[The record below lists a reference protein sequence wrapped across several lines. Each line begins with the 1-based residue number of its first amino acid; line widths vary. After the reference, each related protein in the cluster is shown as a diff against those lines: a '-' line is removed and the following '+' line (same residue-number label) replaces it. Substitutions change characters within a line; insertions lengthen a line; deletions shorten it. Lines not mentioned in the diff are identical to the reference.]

1 MNLSVIVKLVY
12 NPLFSFSVIFFLV
25 SPVVTGRIAFGLLFH
40 SVCVCVCVC
49 VWERELVTT
58 LTFVCIEAF
67 YFWGLVVW
75 FYERCAFDTNRLSRC
90 FWNFVTPQR
99 GCDQR
104 RVSARFPWQCLFPI
118 LTKNTGSMNE
128 SAGVFKEIYFAGC
141 LGLYFL
147 PLKFDCSV
155 FLS

>member
-1 MNLSVIVKLVY
+1 M
-12 NPLFSFSVIFFLV
+12 
-25 SPVVTGRIAFGLLFH
+25 
-40 SVCVCVCVC
+40 
-49 VWERELVTT
+49 
-58 LTFVCIEAF
+58 
-67 YFWGLVVW
+67 W
-75 FYERCAFDTNRLSRC
+75 FYERCAFDANRLSG

-104 RVSARFPWQCLFPI
+104 TVPARFPWHRLFLV

-128 SAGVFKEIYFAGC
+128 SAGVFKYIYLAGS

-155 FLS
+155 VLP